1 MFSGSVVNQTSKEI
15 GFFVQKKSGSDLPKN
30 KISSPA
36 VSKKKN
42 RKGGL
47 SMFLSG
53 ALDEVPKDAAPPP
66 PTPRSEGPA
75 WGGAKVSKE
84 SASLRQIQDEQS
96 KTKLNIPTRNKDQVE
111 DYFDSRSDGKVLLS
125 SLMPSKP
132 IPLVSV
138 PASQASD
145 AEINTPSWAS
155 GTPPLLSR
163 PSLRDIQM
171 QQGKRHQS
179 ISHSPKMRTHGFS
192 VSTGQGSPSDSP
204 GMNRWFKPEV
214 DTPSS
219 IRSIQIEEKA
229 MKDLKRFYSSVKIV
243 KNPS

>member
-1 MFSGSVVNQTSKEI
+1 VVNQTSKEI

-111 DYFDSRSDGKVLLS
+111 DHFDSKSAGKVLLS

-171 QQGKRHQS
+171 QQVYNFIPCCVFPCFVIELLS
-179 ISHSPKMRTHGFS
+179 FS
-192 VSTGQGSPSDSP
+192 VHD
-204 GMNRWFKPEV
+204 NLLYEH
-214 DTPSS
+214 
-219 IRSIQIEEKA
+219 
-229 MKDLKRFYSSVKIV
+229 IV
-243 KNPS
+243 ALRYKNVTRHIIIFLMMQANIL